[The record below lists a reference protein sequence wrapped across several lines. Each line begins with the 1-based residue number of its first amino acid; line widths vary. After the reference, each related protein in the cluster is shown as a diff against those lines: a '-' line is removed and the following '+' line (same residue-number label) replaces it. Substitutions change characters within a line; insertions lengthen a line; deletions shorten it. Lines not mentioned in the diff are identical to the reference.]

1 MPIVEPA
8 NARTE
13 AFCRVSREMVEILD
27 LNTECPRIDKGTV
40 IRVAF
45 YKRFADVTDSIYVRF
60 GRPEEGMDTNCLI
73 LSLNELE
80 SYLLNVF
87 RDKMRYRNL
96 GATTDF
102 FEAGSDSLQ
111 AITARARIV
120 REIDL
125 VSNVIFEYPN
135 ILDTG

>member
-8 NARTE
+8 YARTE

-27 LNTECPRIDKGTV
+27 LNTEHPRTDKGTV
-40 IRVAF
+40 IRAAF
-45 YKRFADVTDSIYVRF
+45 YKRFTDVIDSMYVRF
-60 GRPEEGMDTNCLI
+60 ERPEEGMDTNCLI

-96 GATTDF
+96 EAAIDF
-102 FEAGSDSLQ
+102 FEAGIDSLQ
-111 AITARARIV
+111 AITARARIM

-125 VSNVIFEYPN
+125 VSKVKGQNVIFE
-135 ILDTG
+135 